1 MKEIVEKHVLLS
13 MNNGHV
19 LEGFVSRMDDL
30 FLTLV
35 EHNNQKV
42 IVRVEDISFARLG
55 PAQEEQQSYR
65 PAIESAQPY
74 GQIYKPSIETSPQGS
89 EEYSMTLPNP
99 QDDDIQMRR
108 PELVRRSQR

>member
-55 PAQEEQQSYR
+55 PAQEEQQPYR

-74 GQIYKPSIETSPQGS
+74 GQIYKPSIETPP

-108 PELVRRSQR
+108 PELVRRSQK